1 MMNRKV
7 LPVILLVLLGGI
19 FWAFQGNGKNKS
31 DDAISKQQQLLAAI
45 GNILEQKH
53 YSPHIID
60 DSFSKKIFTK
70 YLTSLDGDKDIFL
83 NADIQSLKK
92 YETTIDDEI
101 HATQPLQF
109 FPTAITIYKQR
120 LKEASSIYKDILS
133 TPFNFSIDEEVQLD
147 GDKVDYPNNAAEL
160 KESWRKRLKYLTL
173 ERFTELQTQR
183 EKSKETDSIH
193 NRSEE
198 SLESEARMRV
208 KKSMDRNFER
218 LSKTFSQEDQFSLF
232 VNTITEAM
240 DPHTAYFPPVEKRA
254 FDEEMS
260 GRFYGIG
267 AQLKEED
274 CDIIIAS
281 LVTGSPAWK
290 SGKIQINDAIIKVAQ
305 GNAEPVDITGYATTD
320 AVKLIRGAKGT
331 EVRLTLKKVDGTH
344 EVVVMIRDEIVQD
357 ESFARSAIINQG
369 GKKVGY
375 IFLPEFYADF
385 ERPDGAKCS
394 DDVAKEVKKL
404 KDEHVEGIV
413 LDLRTNGGG
422 SLLEVVRMVGLF
434 IKSGPV
440 VQVKDKTGKPSVL
453 DDDDESVLYNGPL
466 AVMVNELSASASEIF
481 AAAIQ
486 DYKRGII
493 IGSTSTYGKGTVQ
506 KTLPL
511 GRQIDYFSGATE
523 YGALKLTFE
532 KFYRINGGS
541 TQLKGVTPDIVLPD
555 VYEYLKFREKDNPAA
570 LSWDQIP
577 QATYSEWDSQVNWK
591 KIINNAQDRIKSNT
605 SFTAIKNNTNWL
617 SKNIDKKFS
626 LDIIKYKSEQ
636 EQIKNLVKQNE
647 NMLKLIKPLEV
658 SPLAIDKERFY
669 NNPDKAKGERYQAWI
684 KNLKTDLYIN
694 ETINII
700 SDIAANDTSNIASH

>member
-7 LPVILLVLLGGI
+7 LPVILVVLFGGI
-19 FWAFQGNGKNKS
+19 FWAFKSNGKNKS
-31 DDAISKQQQLLAAI
+31 DDVLSKQQQLLAAI

-53 YSPHIID
+53 YSPRNID

-70 YLTSLDGDKDIFL
+70 YLSSLDGDKDIFL
-83 NADIQSLKK
+83 KPDIQSLGK

-101 HATQPLQF
+101 HGTVPLQF
-109 FPTAITIYKQR
+109 FPSAITIYKQR
-120 LKEASSIYKDILS
+120 LKEAGGIYKDVLS
-133 TPFNFSIDEEVQLD
+133 KPFNFSVNEEVQLD
-147 GDKVDYPNNAAEL
+147 GDKLDYPASAADL
-160 KESWRKRLKYLTL
+160 QESWRKRLKYLTL
-173 ERFTELQTQR
+173 ERFIELQTQR

-193 NRSEE
+193 NRTDE
-198 SLESEARMRV
+198 SLEAEARLRV

-218 LSKTFSQEDQFSLF
+218 LSKTFSEEDQFSLF

-240 DPHTAYFPPVEKRA
+240 DPHTSYFPPVEKRG

-274 CDIIIAS
+274 GDIKIAS

-290 SGKIQINDAIIKVAQ
+290 SGKIQINDAIVKVAQ
-305 GNAEPVDITGYATTD
+305 GNAEPVDIVGYATTD

-331 EVRLTLKKVDGTH
+331 EVRLTLKKADGTYQA
-344 EVVVMIRDEIVQD
+344 VVLIRDEIVQD
-357 ESFARSAIINQG
+357 ESFARSAVINNG
-369 GKKVGY
+369 GKKIGY

-385 ERPDGAKCS
+385 ERPDGARCS
-394 DDVAKEVKKL
+394 DDVAKEVSKL
-404 KDEHVEGIV
+404 KEEHVEGIV

-422 SLLEVVRMVGLF
+422 SLLEVVKMVGLF
-434 IKSGPV
+434 IKNGPV

-511 GRQIDYFSGATE
+511 GRPVDYFSGATE

-555 VYEYLKFREKDNPAA
+555 VYEYLKFREKDNPSA

-577 QATYSEWDSQVNWK
+577 QATYSIWDGHVNWK
-591 KIINNAQDRIKSNT
+591 QVEANAQERIKT
-605 SFTAIKNNTNWL
+605 SASFAAIKNNTSWL
-617 SKNIDKKFS
+617 SKNIDKQYS
-626 LDIIKYKSEQ
+626 LDIKKYKAEQ
-636 EQIKNLVKQNE
+636 EQIRSIVKQNE
-647 NMLKLIKPLEV
+647 NLLKLVKPLEV
-658 SPLAIDKERFY
+658 NPLAVDKNKFF

-684 KNLKTDLYIN
+684 KNLKTDLYVN
-694 ETINII
+694 ETTNII
-700 SDIAANDTSNIASH
+700 EDIANSNTANIVKH